1 MYVPLDCGASNGTDV
16 IGVYAPFCLSPYNS
30 NPVGTKCAEVAEA
43 CQPGRGIRHDTRG
56 ASDHEARPLN
66 A

>member
-1 MYVPLDCGASNGTDV
+1 M
-16 IGVYAPFCLSPYNS
+16 IGVYAPFCLSPYKS
-30 NPVGTKCAEVAEA
+30 NPVGTKCTEVAEA

-56 ASDHEARPLN
+56 VSDHEARPLN